1 MVKPVSRW
9 VKKYED
15 RATVAE
21 DDYEYGVR
29 NPKRPPASTAIANR
43 STLEAKM
50 KMKETWDKWQDS
62 LAYVGDSGVIDAA
75 ATKGKER
82 YVPGVRASIDKVR
95 TFATDFSK
103 HLETGQAKVLAM
115 PKVTLADSIK
125 RAEEMIKHNAGYRF
139 KK

>member
-9 VKKYED
+9 VDKYEA

-21 DDYEYGVR
+21 DDYVYGVR

-50 KMKETWDKWQDS
+50 KLKSTWDKWEDS
-62 LAYVGDSGVIDAA
+62 LAYVGDAGVIDAA

-82 YVPGVRASIDKVR
+82 YVPGVRAGIDKVR
-95 TFATDFSK
+95 AFANDFSK
-103 HLETGQAKVLAM
+103 HLETGQATVLAM
-115 PKVTLADSIK
+115 PKVTLADSVN
-125 RAEEMIKHNAGYRF
+125 RAKAMIEHNAKYRF